1 MDLVEWSRS
10 FDVEFRQFIAPF
22 WLNRVMDFE
31 NHTFAGE
38 VDSTGN
44 PLRQAPKGGILTARI
59 LWTFSHAW
67 MLFHED
73 IYRKAADEAFRFLIN
88 FFWDPKYGGTYW
100 LVDWQGLP
108 LDTKKHLYSNAFSM
122 YALVEYHRATGN
134 PDALEK
140 AKEIFRLVEQFAHD
154 VEHLGWLESFERDWS
169 PLADSRLAEGEHNA
183 PKSMNTHLHWMEA
196 MTNLL
201 RVWRDP
207 LLEERQA
214 EMLRLFLERIIHSSR
229 HQLILFLERDWTPLS
244 EIVSFGHDIE
254 ASWLLVEAAE
264 VLGKEGVL
272 REAQERS
279 LLMVEAVVKGGLDS
293 DGALVYEADSHGWV
307 QTNKDWWPQA
317 EAVVGFFNAY
327 QLSGEEKYLQLCAR
341 SWNWIQTK
349 LRHPTGEWRW
359 GTDQAGNP
367 LQREL
372 AGFWKCPYHNSR
384 MCFEILERVGRSIGE
399 SKA

>member
-1 MDLVEWSRS
+1 MGGKMDLVEWSRS
-10 FDVEFRQFIAPF
+10 FDVEFRQYIAPF

-38 VDSTGN
+38 VDPTGN

-88 FFWDPKYGGTYW
+88 YFWDPKYGGTYW

-207 LLEERQA
+207 LLEERISDFIMDSSVQ
-214 EMLRLFLERIIHSSR
+214 EMCSMSRQLFDFTTPLLLEDERLRVIMRGLSGKRVALNIEGEYYSVVTLSDMRFEVA
-229 HQLILFLERDWTPLS
+229 LERDDSIPS
-244 EIVSFGHDIE
+244 ISV
-254 ASWLLVEAAE
+254 ASRSDYRDALLKKVDPMR
-264 VLGKEGVL
+264 L
-272 REAQERS
+272 
-279 LLMVEAVVKGGLDS
+279 
-293 DGALVYEADSHGWV
+293 
-307 QTNKDWWPQA
+307 
-317 EAVVGFFNAY
+317 
-327 QLSGEEKYLQLCAR
+327 
-341 SWNWIQTK
+341 
-349 LRHPTGEWRW
+349 
-359 GTDQAGNP
+359 
-367 LQREL
+367 
-372 AGFWKCPYHNSR
+372 
-384 MCFEILERVGRSIGE
+384 ILERKIRVKGLVTLARWAWPHRKVIRDRSLYQKYLGYQPEIEGKVADILT
-399 SKA
+399 SLGY